1 MTEAINSMSMKAAPT
16 TGDGRLGVPG
26 PISDRQPA
34 EPGAALTQP
43 RAGDAEADAETAQRA
58 TVRDVEAAA
67 QELQDYLRTSN
78 SELAFRVDKEL
89 GRVIVSIVD
98 RKDGTVLRQIPGE
111 EVLRIARA
119 IAKLQDGSGGLMQE
133 VA

>member
-1 MTEAINSMSMKAAPT
+1 MTEAINSMSTMAPPNGGGRFDVSVPMAA
-16 TGDGRLGVPG
+16 
-26 PISDRQPA
+26 RQSTD
-34 EPGAALTQP
+34 PGAASKQLT
-43 RAGDAEADAETAQRA
+43 ADADAETTKPTV

-67 QELQDYLRTSN
+67 QELQDYVRKSN
-78 SELAFRVDKEL
+78 SDLAFRVDKEL